1 MHRVQ
6 LKHCADFVSFSD
18 LNWQHGSTPEVRWG
32 KVTCFQE
39 SRHPSTAEQFAAF
52 SATETCKH
60 SVTCF
65 LVVARGADSRR
76 GMQLA
81 CRYCDAK
88 CMDCGAIKRSLS
100 KLLAECLVHHLL
112 VGTYNGLFPC
122 FHSSPTQ
129 KILPVGIKWLTQ
141 PVKQCQTRIHLTCP
155 PITYRPST
163 LRLPHSEVTPRD
175 EVEATQFECQTSN
188 GRQWQNDYWPA
199 HPKWK

>member
-1 MHRVQ
+1 M
-6 LKHCADFVSFSD
+6 
-18 LNWQHGSTPEVRWG
+18 RWG

-129 KILPVGIKWLTQ
+129 DSSSGDQMINPASKAVSNSDPS
-141 PVKQCQTRIHLTCP
+141 HL
-155 PITYRPST
+155 SS
-163 LRLPHSEVTPRD
+163 HHVSSFHA
-175 EVEATQFECQTSN
+175 EAAAFGGHAS
-188 GRQWQNDYWPA
+188 
-199 HPKWK
+199 